1 MKEYSASEHGAAA
14 AALAAEDDVRIRRR
28 TSAIALLVLG
38 IVVVGG
44 SFALWPQ
51 GTFRLVSDGTITALP
66 LVALGAVLLFG
77 GTALLTV
84 AIRRLARL
92 RNHLVSTGKAHS
104 AFVNEPDFQLP
115 AIGMG
120 HGGAMDVSAAKFANP
135 SKLMPGR
142 EP

>member
-28 TSAIALLVLG
+28 TSAIVLLVLG
-38 IVVVGG
+38 VVIVVG
-44 SFALWPQ
+44 SLLLWPQ
-51 GTFRLVSDGTITALP
+51 GLFRLFSDGTAAALP
-66 LVALGAVLLFG
+66 LVALGAVFLFG

-92 RNHLVSTGKAHS
+92 RSHLVSAGKAHS

-120 HGGAMDVSAAKFANP
+120 HGGSMDVSAAKFANP
-135 SKLMPGR
+135 GKLMPGR